1 MMIISEE
8 QRVVIRN
15 LRELIKEV
23 DGGFGWYG

>member
-23 DGGFGWYG
+23 DGGFGRYG